1 MLSPNFQVAQF
12 EIEEFNEHP
21 INIQYKFNGSD
32 KVSVKELFKVGSSFP
47 STKTITFENKLG
59 GLDLLVNYADGAEL
73 LEGLPKQIAQ
83 YGISEGKIDEG
94 KAIEKYSFIMRVAN
108 NIHNIATLEDAELAQ
123 EWTEEEK
130 IPIKASPVSTPP
142 PKKEGEE
149 GKEEE
154 KPAEPIKQPEQ
165 QYEIKKKN
173 KKNFHRLKFST
184 SSFALAP
191 AVRKQ
196 FLEAETKMTEAD
208 FSILDAKAKKNAL
221 ETYCY
226 DMRSKVEAYGNL
238 EKYIDA
244 GVRDSFVKEINEVVD
259 WLYADGENVPA
270 EEYNKKLAQFMAI
283 GEPVK

>member
-21 INIQYKFNGSD
+21 INIQYKFSGSE

-59 GLDLLVNYADGAEL
+59 GLDLLVNYGESAEL

-83 YGISEGKIDEG
+83 YGISEGKIAED
-94 KAIEKYSFIMRVAN
+94 KSIEKYSFIMRVAN

-130 IPIKASPVSTPP
+130 IPIKASPVTAP

-154 KPAEPIKQPEQ
+154 KPAEPVKQPEQ
-165 QYEIKKKN
+165 
-173 KKNFHRLKFST
+173 
-184 SSFALAP
+184 
-191 AVRKQ
+191 
-196 FLEAETKMTEAD
+196 
-208 FSILDAKAKKNAL
+208 
-221 ETYCY
+221 
-226 DMRSKVEAYGNL
+226 
-238 EKYIDA
+238 
-244 GVRDSFVKEINEVVD
+244 
-259 WLYADGENVPA
+259 
-270 EEYNKKLAQFMAI
+270 
-283 GEPVK
+283 

>member
-1 MLSPNFQVAQF
+1 
-12 EIEEFNEHP
+12 
-21 INIQYKFNGSD
+21 
-32 KVSVKELFKVGSSFP
+32 
-47 STKTITFENKLG
+47 
-59 GLDLLVNYADGAEL
+59 
-73 LEGLPKQIAQ
+73 
-83 YGISEGKIDEG
+83 
-94 KAIEKYSFIMRVAN
+94 MRVAN
-108 NIHNIATLEDAELAQ
+108 NIHNIASLEDAELAQ

-130 IPIKASPVSTPP
+130 IPIKASPVTTPP

-149 GKEEE
+149 GKEEA
-154 KPAEPIKQPEQ
+154 PAEPIKQPEQ

-173 KKNFHRLKFST
+173 KKTFGRIKFTT

-196 FLEAETKMTEAD
+196 FLEAEDKMTQAD
-208 FSILDAKAKKNAL
+208 FTILDAKAKKNAL

-244 GVRDSFVKEINEVVD
+244 GVRDAFVKEINEVVD
-259 WLYADGENVPA
+259 WLYADGENVAA
-270 EEYNKKLAQFMAI
+270 EEYSKKLSQFQAI